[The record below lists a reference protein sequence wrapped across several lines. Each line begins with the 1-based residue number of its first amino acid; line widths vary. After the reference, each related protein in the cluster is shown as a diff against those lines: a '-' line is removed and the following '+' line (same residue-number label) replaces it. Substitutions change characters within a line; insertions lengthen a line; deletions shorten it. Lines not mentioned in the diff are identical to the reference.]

1 MAKFIM
7 SLTVNGDKYEF
18 AADDTDT
25 LLDVIRN
32 QLAMTGTKRGCT
44 TGSCGVCTVNND
56 NGEAILSCL
65 TLAREWDG
73 DAIITIEGLE
83 ANGELDAIQ
92 AAFVEFGAVQCGF
105 CTPGVIMSA
114 KALLNRYPQPTEEQ
128 INEGMAGVLCRC
140 TGHIK
145 VKEAIRNDFRL
156 RQGLNTQDN
165 NSEAGDAQNIP
176 ATGFHYPGQL
186 DEG

>member
-1 MAKFIM
+1 MAKRIM
-7 SLTVNGDKYEF
+7 SLTVNGDLHEF

-32 QLAMTGTKRGCT
+32 QLALTGTKRGCT
-44 TGSCGVCTVNND
+44 TGSCGVCTVHNER
-56 NGEAILSCL
+56 GEAILSCL
-65 TLAREWDG
+65 SHALEWDG
-73 DAIITIEGLE
+73 EAVTTIEGLE
-83 ANGELDAIQ
+83 AGGQLDSIQ

-114 KALLNRYPQPTEEQ
+114 KALLNKYPQPTEEQ

-145 VKEAIRNDFRL
+145 VKDAIRNDFRI
-156 RQGLNTQDN
+156 RQERIAAAMTK
-165 NSEAGDAQNIP
+165 EA
-176 ATGFHYPGQL
+176 
-186 DEG
+186 

>member
-1 MAKFIM
+1 MAKHIM
-7 SLTVNGDKYEF
+7 SIAVNGDRHEF
-18 AADDTDT
+18 AVDDTDT

-32 QLAMTGTKRGCT
+32 QIGLTGTKRGCT

-56 NGEAILSCL
+56 RGEAIFSCL
-65 TLAREWDG
+65 THALEWDG
-73 DAIITIEGLE
+73 ESVTTIEGLE

-92 AAFVEFGAVQCGF
+92 TAFVEFGAVQCGF

-114 KALLNRYPQPTEEQ
+114 KALLNKYPQPTEEQ

-156 RQGLNTQDN
+156 RQERLKQVLADN
-165 NSEAGDAQNIP
+165 I
-176 ATGFHYPGQL
+176 
-186 DEG
+186 

>member
-1 MAKFIM
+1 MAKHIM
-7 SLTVNGDKYEF
+7 SIAVNGDRHEF
-18 AADDTDT
+18 AVDDTDT

-32 QLAMTGTKRGCT
+32 QIGLTGTKRGCT

-56 NGEAILSCL
+56 RGEAFFSCL
-65 TLAREWDG
+65 THALEWDG
-73 DAIITIEGLE
+73 ESVTTIEGLE

-114 KALLNRYPQPTEEQ
+114 KALLNKYPQPTEEQ

-156 RQGLNTQDN
+156 RQERIKRVLADN
-165 NSEAGDAQNIP
+165 I
-176 ATGFHYPGQL
+176 
-186 DEG
+186 